1 MPARKPRPSCPADH
15 AHAANSACYFQHRC
29 GCTDCL
35 KAQNAREALRRRQK
49 AYGTY
54 TRGYVDAEPVREHL
68 NYLRANGM
76 GARTIESIAGI
87 PRITI
92 AGIIWGRPGQQPAK
106 KVRPTTASKLL
117 AVQPKLELL
126 ADHAII
132 DARGTRRR
140 LQALARCG
148 WTAPALTARSA
159 TPITATALARL
170 FTADRVTA
178 RNARLVVALY
188 DAVWDQQPPMA
199 TPTQRA
205 MSQRTADR
213 ARRRHWAV
221 PLAWDDIDTDEKPAP
236 VRAPRSTTAPTIKR
250 NDTVD
255 EIAIEL
261 ALSGQEVRLTPAE
274 RRACVL
280 RLHAKQYSDGL
291 IADTLHCASKTIE
304 RIRDEL
310 DLPAWEDDELISRRA
325 A

>member
-15 AHAANSACYFQHRC
+15 AHAATTACYFQHRC
-29 GCTDCL
+29 GCEPCL
-35 KAQNAREALRRRQK
+35 KAQNARESLRRRQK

-54 TRGYVDAEPVREHL
+54 TRGYVDAQPVREHL

-76 GARTIESIAGI
+76 GARTIEAIAGI

-106 KVRPTTASKLL
+106 KVRPTTAAKLL
-117 AVQPKLELL
+117 DVQLKLELL
-126 ADHAII
+126 ADHAVI

-148 WTAPALTARSA
+148 WTAPALTTRSE

-188 DAVWDQQPPMA
+188 DALWDHQPPLD

-205 MSQRTADR
+205 MSKRTADR
-213 ARRRHWAV
+213 ARRRRWAV
-221 PLAWDDIDTDEKPAP
+221 PLAWDDIDTDDSPAPARVRRPADEKKPAP
-236 VRAPRSTTAPTIKR
+236 L
-250 NDTVD
+250 VD
-255 EIAIEL
+255 DIAIEL
-261 ALSGQEVRLTPAE
+261 ALGGQHVNLTPAE
-274 RRACVL
+274 RRICVHA
-280 RLHAKQYSDGL
+280 LHAKRYSDGV
-291 IADTLHCASKTIE
+291 IADTIHCDIKTIE
-304 RIRDEL
+304 RIREEL
-310 DLPAWEDDELISRRA
+310 ELPAWDEADQISRRA